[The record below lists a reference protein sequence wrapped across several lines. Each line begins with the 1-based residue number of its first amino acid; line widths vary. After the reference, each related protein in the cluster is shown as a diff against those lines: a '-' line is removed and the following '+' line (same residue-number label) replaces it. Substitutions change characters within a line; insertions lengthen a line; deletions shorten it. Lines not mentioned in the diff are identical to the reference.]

1 MKKYI
6 GLSFVF
12 LGVGGVAFLL
22 LGFGMSIGILWVIGF
37 VLLLLS
43 ALAGLISNALRTD
56 GQDPTSWTYRPEEGS
71 QHPTKD
77 KAQLPLGGYTSGP
90 R

>member
-6 GLSFVF
+6 GLLFV
-12 LGVGGVAFLL
+12 LTGVGGVVSLV
-22 LGFGMSIGILWVIGF
+22 LGFAIGIGILNVIGI

-43 ALAGLISNALRTD
+43 ALAGLISNVLRTD
-56 GQDPTSWTYRPEEGS
+56 DQDPGSWTYIPDEGL
-71 QHPTKD
+71 QPPTKD
-77 KAQLPLGGYTSGP
+77 KSVLPLGGYTSGQ